1 MKITDATRAQDQN
14 TCINPSRLVNHVV
27 NWSIIMLKGLV
38 SYKDATKIVILSFI
52 SMIFEQKF
60 SVIDLFRIRFLF
72 LLIINICVGKAG
84 QSHILDANEQP
95 PCFQR

>member
-1 MKITDATRAQDQN
+1 
-14 TCINPSRLVNHVV
+14 
-27 NWSIIMLKGLV
+27 MLKGLV
-38 SYKDATKIVILSFI
+38 SYKDATKIAILSFI

-60 SVIDLFRIRFLF
+60 SGIDLFRIRFLF
-72 LLIINICVGKAG
+72 LLIINICGGKAG